1 MRLKSFLLIGI
12 AMLTLVGCSGGG
24 TATATATPAGGT
36 ASTPAAPATTAP

>member
-24 TATATATPAGGT
+24 TATATATPAGG
-36 ASTPAAPATTAP
+36 ASTPAPAASKAP